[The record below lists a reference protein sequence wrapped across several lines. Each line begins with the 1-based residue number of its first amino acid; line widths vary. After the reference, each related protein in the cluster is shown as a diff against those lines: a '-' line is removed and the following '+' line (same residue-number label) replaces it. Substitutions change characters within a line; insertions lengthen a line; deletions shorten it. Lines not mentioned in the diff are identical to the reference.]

1 MQLFRLLCVL
11 VHHVIGAKDEI
22 AQFVVRMGLDEGI
35 AALPDLLVDLFR
47 LVVFLHPIVV
57 DVSLGGEVEAF
68 VSDDGEKPL
77 PGANGIDDALIKY
90 LEELSRLTLTEDEEK
105 KAKEDLTKIL
115 DYIDTLNSLDTD
127 NVEPMSHPFPYTNN
141 FREDEVKPSEEREL
155 ILKNAPQQ
163 KDGCFKVPTTVE

>member
-1 MQLFRLLCVL
+1 MTAEEK
-11 VHHVIGAKDEI
+11 VITAIEEATGISVSEDSLDA
-22 AQFVVRMGLDEGI
+22 VRTRIKMIFDY
-35 AALPDLLVDLFR
+35 
-47 LVVFLHPIVV
+47 
-57 DVSLGGEVEAF
+57 LGYEEKAGS
-68 VSDDGEKPL
+68 SDTETVKSA
-77 PGANGIDDALIKY
+77 PGANGIDDELIKY

-115 DYIDTLNSLDTD
+115 DYIDTLNQLDTD

-141 FREDEVKPSEEREL
+141 FREDECKPSEEREL

>member
-1 MQLFRLLCVL
+1 MTAEEKIISAIEEATGISVTEEKIDAVKSRINMIFDYL
-11 VHHVIGAKDEI
+11 GYE
-22 AQFVVRMGLDEGI
+22 EGS
-35 AALPDLLVDLFR
+35 
-47 LVVFLHPIVV
+47 
-57 DVSLGGEVEAF
+57 SLT
-68 VSDDGEKPL
+68 SDDGEKPA

-115 DYIDTLNSLDTD
+115 DYIDTLNQLDTD

-141 FREDEVKPSEEREL
+141 FRPDEVKPSEDREL

>member
-1 MQLFRLLCVL
+1 MIFDYL
-11 VHHVIGAKDEI
+11 GYE
-22 AQFVVRMGLDEGI
+22 EGK
-35 AALPDLLVDLFR
+35 ALA
-47 LVVFLHPIVV
+47 
-57 DVSLGGEVEAF
+57 SE
-68 VSDDGEKPL
+68 DGEKAAPD
-77 PGANGIDDALIKY
+77 ANGIDDELIKY

-115 DYIDTLNSLDTD
+115 DYIDTLNQLDTD

-141 FREDEVKPSEEREL
+141 FRDDEVKPSEEREL